1 MLLAS
6 NWQDYELIDAGAG
19 EKLERWGEIIMARPD
34 PQAIWPKQAADG
46 EWRKADMVYHRS
58 SSGGGYWQKFRTVPE
73 AWEIGYDSN
82 DLKLKFRVKPTDF
95 KHMGLFPE
103 QAVNWNWVSNKI
115 KSANRKNTNHP
126 VRILN
131 LFAYTGGATIACI
144 SAGAD
149 VTHVDAAK
157 GMNGWAGENIK
168 LSGLQSKPHRI
179 ITDDVIKYVRREK
192 RRGSFYDGVIMD
204 PPAFGRGPGG
214 EIWKLEERLFE
225 LALAVSDVLTA
236 APMFV
241 LLNSYTAGL
250 SPAAGANILKIVLPD
265 TGSTAFGEIGLPAES
280 GVVLPCGSYARW
292 EAL

>member
-1 MLLAS
+1 
-6 NWQDYELIDAGAG
+6 
-19 EKLERWGEIIMARPD
+19 
-34 PQAIWPKQAADG
+34 
-46 EWRKADMVYHRS
+46 
-58 SSGGGYWQKFRTVPE
+58 
-73 AWEIGYDSN
+73 
-82 DLKLKFRVKPTDF
+82 
-95 KHMGLFPE
+95 MGLFPE

-115 KSANRKNTNHP
+115 KSAKRP
-126 VRILN
+126 IRVLN
-131 LFAYTGGATIACI
+131 LFAYTGGATVACI

-214 EIWKLEERLFE
+214 EIWKLEERLYE
-225 LALAVSDVLTA
+225 LASAVSEVLSE
-236 APMFV
+236 APVFV

-250 SPAAGANILKIVLPD
+250 SPAAGANILKIVLPGTGD
-265 TGSTAFGEIGLPAES
+265 TTFGEIGLPTAS
-280 GVVLPCGSYARW
+280 GVTLPCGSYARW